1 MAPFYVSFDLDL
13 WRYVSN
19 NRGCNSQHKGYKLSC
34 IEDLALLK
42 LPEHWWNYLNE
53 HSQGQAVKPP
63 LKIKPILS
71 STPATQVFKDDK
83 LIVRQ
88 RMPLEKLCVDI
99 LRRPCD
105 TTNLFQ

>member
-13 WRYVSN
+13 WRYVNN
-19 NRGCNSQHKGYKLSC
+19 NRGCNSQHKGYKLYS

-42 LPEHWWNYLNE
+42 LPEHWWNYLND
-53 HSQGQAVKPP
+53 HGQGQAVKPP
-63 LKIKPILS
+63 LKIKPVLS
-71 STPATQVFKDDK
+71 WTPATQVFKDGK
-83 LIVRQ
+83 LIVRK
-88 RMPLEKLCVDI
+88 RMPIEKLCVNI